1 MDQQTLRNAILSL
14 ARRYDFEEG
23 HSLQDER
30 LALRLFD
37 ETARL
42 GLHELAAPSPNPLP
56 RCDGGEGQGVGATPR
71 DLLRYASLLHDIG
84 YVSGY
89 EEHHKTA
96 FKLILAEP
104 IPGLSP
110 REQAL
115 VAHVARYHRGSLP
128 DPAKHA
134 AFASLAAE
142 DQRLVAQLGAILRFA
157 DGLDR
162 SHTNAV
168 QDVRCTLDGN
178 RLLIALLPGHGDEA
192 ERWAGA
198 KKARWFEAVFGVQVE
213 PRPATSPNG
222 RNHILTNGSLP
233 TIL

>member
-1 MDQQTLRNAILSL
+1 MTLRNTILAL

-42 GLHELAAPSPNPLP
+42 GVHGLGRGEAFRGESGMTHTSPADADSDHDESVCLECLAPTLP
-56 RCDGGEGQGVGATPR
+56 PC
-71 DLLRYASLLHDIG
+71 DLLSYAAILHDIG
-84 YVSGY
+84 YVEGY
-89 EEHHKTA
+89 EAHHKTA
-96 FKLILAEP
+96 FRLIMAAA
-104 IPGLSP
+104 IPGFSP

-115 VAHVARYHRGSLP
+115 VAHIARYHRGSLP

-134 AFASLAAE
+134 AFAALSPE
-142 DQRLVAQLGAILRFA
+142 DQRLVCQLGALLRFA

-168 QDVRCTLDGN
+168 QDVRCALDGD
-178 RLLIALLPGHGDEA
+178 RLIVTLLPGGGDEA
-192 ERWAGA
+192 ERWAGQ
-198 KKARWFEAVFGVQVE
+198 KKARWFEAVFGVQV
-213 PRPATSPNG
+213 
-222 RNHILTNGSLP
+222 ILS
-233 TIL
+233 

>member
-1 MDQQTLRNAILSL
+1 MVQILRETILAL

-23 HSLQDER
+23 HSFQDER

-37 ETARL
+37 EAARL
-42 GLHELAAPSPNPLP
+42 GLHGLAVNSPLFPSVPLSST
-56 RCDGGEGQGVGATPR
+56 ESPR
-71 DLLRYASLLHDIG
+71 DLLRYAALLHDIG

-89 EEHHKTA
+89 EEHHKTT

-104 IPGLSP
+104 LPGFSP

-134 AFASLAAE
+134 AFAALPAE
-142 DQRLVAQLGAILRFA
+142 DRRLMAQLGAILRFA

-168 QDVRCTLDGN
+168 QDVRCALDGN
-178 RLLIALLPGHGDEA
+178 RLIVTLLPGHGDEA

-198 KKARWFEAVFGVQVE
+198 KKARWFENVFNVQVVVQ
-213 PRPATSPNG
+213 
-222 RNHILTNGSLP
+222 
-233 TIL
+233 